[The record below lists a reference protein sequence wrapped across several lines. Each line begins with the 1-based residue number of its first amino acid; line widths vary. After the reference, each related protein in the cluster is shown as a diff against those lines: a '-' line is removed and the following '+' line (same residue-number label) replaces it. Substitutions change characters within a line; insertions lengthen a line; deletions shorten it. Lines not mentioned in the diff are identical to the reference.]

1 MRQFISVPYL
11 MHPGSQ
17 ISFQKYI
24 QLLKSQTFTWMDT
37 LNSSKFNYGFY
48 SGLFPSIMLN
58 STMDNSD
65 ALTTMVTKSQDNYIA
80 NLLALINNYQA
91 LIAVLII
98 ILGVFIITV
107 RVSDNRSLISHLNI
121 VECIKTEQ
129 LNERI
134 KEVKSA
140 INQIHQLRGN
150 RIESIEFDRAFLVEI
165 KIDKKE
171 TENIPL

>member
-1 MRQFISVPYL
+1 
-11 MHPGSQ
+11 
-17 ISFQKYI
+17 
-24 QLLKSQTFTWMDT
+24 MDR
-37 LNSSKFNYGFY
+37 
-48 SGLFPSIMLN
+48 
-58 STMDNSD
+58 SD
-65 ALTTMVTKSQDNYIA
+65 ALTTMVTSSQDNYIA
-80 NLLALINNYQA
+80 NLLSLITNYQA
-91 LIAVLII
+91 LIVVMI
-98 ILGVFIITV
+98 ILLGLFIIAL
-107 RVSDNRSLISHLNI
+107 RVIDNRTLISHLNI

-140 INQIHQLRGN
+140 LNQIHQLRGN